1 MSVFSRTYQRF
12 DIKNQKIWN
21 SVNARLNQISQSGKK
36 RRTNTQD
43 SSHAADLDTA
53 DDAESPVVSDKPK
66 PQAKA
71 PQTPKAKAK
80 KPNGGSANSTAPM
93 QSFTKRASPY
103 DNGDDEHQSGAPP
116 QSKCPILIR
125 LFQKTKLHKTVWLE

>member
-1 MSVFSRTYQRF
+1 M
-12 DIKNQKIWN
+12 
-21 SVNARLNQISQSGKK
+21 
-36 RRTNTQD
+36 
-43 SSHAADLDTA
+43 DTA

-103 DNGDDEHQSGAPP
+103 DNGDDEHQKRGNPAKQVSDSNTTIP
-116 QSKCPILIR
+116 KD
-125 LFQKTKLHKTVWLE
+125 KTAQTVWLE